1 MGFPWNCIALH
12 NPKSVN
18 CVTLFKSCV
27 TFIDPNRI
35 TFINPVKKKHLKLYI
50 KYMVSARCKIVVK
63 EVLKELGLHFM
74 VVDLGE
80 VEIMENISAEQ
91 REQVKAGLLEAGL
104 ELMDDKR
111 AMLIEK
117 IKNVIVQMVHHS
129 DEMIKMNFSDFLSE
143 KMNHD
148 YTYLANLFSEVQG
161 TTIEQ
166 FIISHK
172 IERIKE
178 LIIYGELNIT
188 EIAWK
193 MNYSS
198 VAHLSN
204 QFKKVT
210 GLSPSHFK
218 QLKDKRRSPIEE
230 VGN

>member
-1 MGFPWNCIALH
+1 
-12 NPKSVN
+12 
-18 CVTLFKSCV
+18 
-27 TFIDPNRI
+27 
-35 TFINPVKKKHLKLYI
+35 
-50 KYMVSARCKIVVK
+50 MVSNRCKMAVK
-63 EVLKELGLHFM
+63 EELKKLGLHFI

-80 VEIMENISAEQ
+80 VEIMETITPDQ
-91 REQVKAGLLEAGL
+91 REQLKISLIDSGL

-111 AMLIEK
+111 AVLIEK
-117 IKNVIVQMVHHS
+117 IKNTIIEMVHHS
-129 DEMIKMNFSDFLSE
+129 DEMIKTNFSDYLSE
-143 KMNHD
+143 KLDHD

-161 TTIEQ
+161 STIEH
-166 FIISHK
+166 FIINHK

-178 LIIYGELNIT
+178 LIIYDELNIT

-218 QLKDKRRSPIEE
+218 QLKDKRRSQIEDI
-230 VGN
+230 